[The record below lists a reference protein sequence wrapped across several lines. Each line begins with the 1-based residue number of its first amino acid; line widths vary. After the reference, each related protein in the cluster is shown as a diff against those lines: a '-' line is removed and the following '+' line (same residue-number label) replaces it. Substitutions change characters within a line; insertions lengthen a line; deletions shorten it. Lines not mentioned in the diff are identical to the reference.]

1 MIGRRTV
8 VGSRAVMAEHLQ
20 QLSADAANPHVTLQ
34 VLRFE
39 AGPPASS
46 LPFTLLTP
54 EDGATVLYSES
65 RGQGHVT
72 DSAKAVSDARTTFER
87 LRANARD
94 PDESLSRIREIAEEY
109 AR

>member
-1 MIGRRTV
+1 MEGGDRQLR
-8 VGSRAVMAEHLQ
+8 GQRKSRPVSH
-20 QLSADAANPHVTLQ
+20 
-34 VLRFE
+34 
-39 AGPPASS
+39 AGPG
-46 LPFTLLTP
+46 
-54 EDGATVLYSES
+54 DGATVLYSES

-72 DSAKAVSDARTTFER
+72 DSAKAVGDARTTFER

>member
-8 VGSRAVMAEHLQ
+8 VGGRAVMAEQLQ
-20 QLSADAANPHVTLQ
+20 QLAADAANPHVTLQ
-34 VLRFE
+34 VLSFE
-39 AGPPASS
+39 AGAPASS
-46 LPFTLLTP
+46 LPFALLTP

-72 DSAKAVSDARTTFER
+72 DSAKAVGDARTTFEH